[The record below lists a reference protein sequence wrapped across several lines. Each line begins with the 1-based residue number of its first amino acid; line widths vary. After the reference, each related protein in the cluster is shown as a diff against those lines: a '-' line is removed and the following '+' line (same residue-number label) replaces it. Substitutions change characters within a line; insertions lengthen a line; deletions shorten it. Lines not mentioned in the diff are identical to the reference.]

1 MCDAVTRSCMQG
13 ASHGVGRISTEPV
26 ELGVESV
33 CRAAACEHPDVA
45 VGLAVLGM
53 TALLVVVAGAVLTRL
68 DGAREA
74 LTREATRTRAERD
87 AFEQFR
93 RRIANLESS
102 ERARPTPTV
111 GGTNVLTVPAGGAAV
126 DDGLADARRAYRET
140 VMATAHYDE
149 EYDETL
155 ATNVAEEFS
164 APVASAL
171 VEDGGALTP
180 SLRTTLASGA
190 RRASRERTE
199 LLSRLEAERS
209 SIEAAESTLAPAVD
223 ASEAVVD
230 RDLSRASYTDLVA
243 EYERL
248 EWHEGRVEPLLSDR
262 QARIHDEE
270 GDRRHW
276 FDYLYR
282 SLSSP
287 YPVLSAG
294 AGTLSLIDD
303 AKSALASAASD
314 R

>member
-1 MCDAVTRSCMQG
+1 MCDAVTREPMQG
-13 ASHGVGRISTEPV
+13 ASHGVGRLSTEPV

-45 VGLAVLGM
+45 VALAVLGL
-53 TALLVVVAGAVLTRL
+53 TAVFVLAAGAVLTRL
-68 DGAREA
+68 DDARDALAREA
-74 LTREATRTRAERD
+74 VRTRAERD
-87 AFEQFR
+87 AFERFR
-93 RRIANLESS
+93 RRVARLEPT
-102 ERARPTPTV
+102 ERTRPSPTG
-111 GGTNVLTVPAGGAAV
+111 GGTNVLSVPAGGAAV

-140 VMATAHYDE
+140 VMATAHYEE

-164 APVASAL
+164 GPVASAL
-171 VEDGGALTP
+171 AEEGGTLTP

-190 RRASRERTE
+190 RRASEERTD
-199 LLSRLEAERS
+199 LLSRVETERS
-209 SIEAAESTLAPAVD
+209 SIETAESTLAPAVD
-223 ASEAVVD
+223 AGEDVVD
-230 RDLSRASYTDLVA
+230 RELSHATYTDLVA

-248 EWHEGRVEPLLSDR
+248 EWHERRVESLLSDR
-262 QARIHDEE
+262 QTRIHDEE
-270 GDRRHW
+270 HDRRRW

-294 AGTLSLIDD
+294 TETLSLIDD
-303 AKSALASAASD
+303 GKSALASAASN

>member
-1 MCDAVTRSCMQG
+1 MNG
-13 ASHGVGRISTEPV
+13 ASRGVGRLSTEPV
-26 ELGVESV
+26 ELGVESM
-33 CRAAACEHPDVA
+33 CRAAACEHPDIA

-53 TALLVVVAGAVLTRL
+53 TAVFLLIAGAVLSRL

-74 LTREATRTRAERD
+74 LAREVTRTRAERD

-93 RRIANLESS
+93 RRVAKLESS
-102 ERARPTPTV
+102 ERARPTPTG
-111 GGTNVLTVPAGGAAV
+111 GGTNVLTVPAGGATV
-126 DDGLADARRAYRET
+126 DEDGLADARRAYRET
-140 VMATAHYDE
+140 VMATAHYEE

-190 RRASRERTE
+190 RHASEERAE
-199 LLSRLEAERS
+199 LLSKLETERS
-209 SIEAAESTLAPAVD
+209 SIEAAESTLSPAVD
-223 ASEAVVD
+223 TSEGVVD
-230 RDLSRASYTDLVA
+230 RDLSRATYTDIVA
-243 EYERL
+243 DYERL
-248 EWHEGRVEPLLSDR
+248 EWHEGRVESLLSDR

-282 SLSSP
+282 SLASP

-303 AKSALASAASD
+303 AKSALASAAGD

>member
-1 MCDAVTRSCMQG
+1 MQG

-26 ELGVESV
+26 ELGIESV
-33 CRAAACEHPDVA
+33 CRATACGHPDVA

-53 TALLVVVAGAVLTRL
+53 TAVLALLAGAVLTRL
-68 DGAREA
+68 DGALEALVREA
-74 LTREATRTRAERD
+74 ARTRAERD
-87 AFEQFR
+87 AFERFR
-93 RRIANLESS
+93 RRVTNLESS
-102 ERARPTPTV
+102 ERGGPTPTG
-111 GGTNVLTVPAGGAAV
+111 GGTNVLAVPARGTGV

-140 VMATAHYDE
+140 VMATAHYEE

-164 APVASAL
+164 VPVASAL
-171 VEDGGALTP
+171 TEDGGTLTP
-180 SLRTTLASGA
+180 SLRTTLAGGA
-190 RRASRERTE
+190 RRASEERTD
-199 LLSRLEAERS
+199 LLSKLETERS
-209 SIEAAESTLAPAVD
+209 SIEAAESTLGPAAD
-223 ASEAVVD
+223 AGEGVVD
-230 RDLSRASYTDLVA
+230 RELSHATYTDLVA

-248 EWHEGRVEPLLSDR
+248 EWHEGRVESLLSDR
-262 QARIHDEE
+262 QTRIHDEE

-294 AGTLSLIDD
+294 AETLSLIDD
-303 AKSALASAASD
+303 AKSALASAASK

>member
-1 MCDAVTRSCMQG
+1 MQG
-13 ASHGVGRISTEPV
+13 ASHGVGRLSTEPV

-33 CRAAACEHPDVA
+33 CRATACGHPDVA
-45 VGLAVLGM
+45 VGLAVLGL
-53 TALLVVVAGAVLTRL
+53 TAVFALLAGAVLTRL

-74 LTREATRTRAERD
+74 LAREATRTRAERD
-87 AFEQFR
+87 AFERFR
-93 RRIANLESS
+93 RRVANLESS
-102 ERARPTPTV
+102 ERGRPMPTG
-111 GGTNVLTVPAGGAAV
+111 GGTNVLTVPASGAAV
-126 DDGLADARRAYRET
+126 GGDGLADARRAYRET
-140 VMATAHYDE
+140 VMATAHYEE

-164 APVASAL
+164 VPVASAL
-171 VEDGGALTP
+171 AEDGGTLTP

-190 RRASRERTE
+190 RRASEERTD
-199 LLSRLEAERS
+199 LLSKLETERS

-223 ASEAVVD
+223 AGEGVVD
-230 RDLSRASYTDLVA
+230 RELSHATYTDLVA

-248 EWHEGRVEPLLSDR
+248 EWHEGRVESLLSDR
-262 QARIHDEE
+262 QTRIHDEE

-303 AKSALASAASD
+303 AKSALASAASK

>member
-1 MCDAVTRSCMQG
+1 MQG
-13 ASHGVGRISTEPV
+13 ASHGVGRLSTEPV

-33 CRAAACEHPDVA
+33 CRATACGQPDVA
-45 VGLAVLGM
+45 AAIAVLGL
-53 TALLVVVAGAVLTRL
+53 TAMLAVVAGTVLTRL

-74 LTREATRTRAERD
+74 LAREATRTRAERD
-87 AFEQFR
+87 AFERFR
-93 RRIANLESS
+93 RRVANLESS
-102 ERARPTPTV
+102 ERAAPTPTG
-111 GGTNVLTVPAGGAAV
+111 GGTNVLTVPSGGTAV
-126 DDGLADARRAYRET
+126 DGGGLADARRAYRET
-140 VMATAHYDE
+140 VMATTHYEE

-171 VEDGGALTP
+171 AEEGGTLTP

-190 RRASRERTE
+190 RRASEERTD
-199 LLSRLEAERS
+199 LLSKLEAERS

-223 ASEAVVD
+223 ASESVAD
-230 RDLSRASYTDLVA
+230 RELSRAAYTDLIA

-248 EWHEGRVEPLLSDR
+248 EWYEGRVESLLSDR
-262 QARIHDEE
+262 QTRIHDEE
-270 GDRRHW
+270 GDRSNW
-276 FDYLYR
+276 FDYLYS

-294 AGTLSLIDD
+294 ASTLSSIDD
-303 AKSALASAASD
+303 AKSALASAACN

>member
-1 MCDAVTRSCMQG
+1 MQG
-13 ASHGVGRISTEPV
+13 ASHGVGRLSTEPV

-33 CRAAACEHPDVA
+33 CRATACGHPDVA

-53 TALLVVVAGAVLTRL
+53 TAVLVFVAGAVLTRL

-74 LTREATRTRAERD
+74 LAREATRTRAERD
-87 AFEQFR
+87 AFERFR
-93 RRIANLESS
+93 RRVANLESS
-102 ERARPTPTV
+102 ERGRPMPTG
-111 GGTNVLTVPAGGAAV
+111 GGTNVLTVPASGAAV
-126 DDGLADARRAYRET
+126 GGDGLANARRAYRET
-140 VMATAHYDE
+140 IMATAHYEE

-171 VEDGGALTP
+171 VEEGGTLTP

-190 RRASRERTE
+190 RRASEERTD
-199 LLSRLEAERS
+199 LLSKLETERS

-223 ASEAVVD
+223 AGEGVVD
-230 RDLSRASYTDLVA
+230 LELSRATYTDLVA

-248 EWHEGRVEPLLSDR
+248 EWHEGRVESLLSDR
-262 QARIHDEE
+262 QTRIHDEE

-303 AKSALASAASD
+303 AKSALASAACK